1 VKSLLVLTLALAA
14 ALASAEPYAVDGTL
28 RPFALEDQHGVR
40 AEVGEGVQIILLT
53 RDMDGGN
60 LAKTALEDVP
70 QSILDQRRAVYIA
83 DTSAMPALIARFT
96 ALPRMRKRPYRV
108 LVDRDGKATRDL
120 PYTKGT
126 VTLIALDGL
135 RIKRVEELTSV
146 EGVRAELGLPP
157 GSEPSR

>member
-1 VKSLLVLTLALAA
+1 VRPLLVLPLALAA
-14 ALASAEPYAVDGTL
+14 AVASGQPSVDGTF

-60 LAKTALEDVP
+60 LVKTALAEVP
-70 QSILDQRRAVYIA
+70 QSILDQRHVVYIA
-83 DTSAMPALIARFT
+83 DTSGMPSLIARFT
-96 ALPRMRKRPYRV
+96 ALPRMKKRPYRV
-108 LVDRDGKATRDL
+108 LLDRDGKATRDW
-120 PYTKGT
+120 PFTSGT

-135 RIKRVEELTSV
+135 RVKRVEELTSV

-157 GSEPSR
+157 GAAPQ